1 MIGGWCLANRS
12 ILHNSSF
19 GLPFFHNFL
28 ELTVFVY
35 FILYAHFI
43 NNNVYI
49 RVSCF
54 ELYIRKYIVWLNI
67 YNIFLT
73 AKKLWKSIHMF
84 NFTIYTVQGTLV
96 LSKNGMFYQRD
107 VLPNWIS
114 VIILQYSKLTW
125 WAANSSISM
134 ERLKR
139 ATGDHASK
147 WSVLTV

>member
-1 MIGGWCLANRS
+1 MNAYLLNTREELRFKSAKLRSELPLLALFSVTLLCRAPIANFFFCAAAILLARGQTLNHLSSHPPPPHPHPLLKQNGMIGGWCLANRS

-54 ELYIRKYIVWLNI
+54 ELYIRKYIV
-67 YNIFLT
+67 
-73 AKKLWKSIHMF
+73 
-84 NFTIYTVQGTLV
+84 
-96 LSKNGMFYQRD
+96 
-107 VLPNWIS
+107 
-114 VIILQYSKLTW
+114 
-125 WAANSSISM
+125 
-134 ERLKR
+134 
-139 ATGDHASK
+139 
-147 WSVLTV
+147 

>member
-54 ELYIRKYIVWLNI
+54 ELYIRKYIVWINI

-84 NFTIYTVQGTLV
+84 NYTIYTVQGTLV
-96 LSKNGMFYQRD
+96 LSKNGMFYQQD
-107 VLPNWIS
+107 VLPTGCFTKLNLS
-114 VIILQYSKLTW
+114 YLTW

-139 ATGDHASK
+139 ATGYHASK